1 MVRSIGVDESERQ
14 LLDDVAEYG
23 WHCIH
28 IMEEG
33 KQVGYSFTV
42 GMYQTFGHPEL
53 IIFGLSSSVSHQ
65 ILSIVADAAQA
76 GTPIDLSQP
85 TDALID
91 HYSCCFAE
99 VPLSEYYEHV
109 GFARW
114 YYQGDDFPLYQ
125 IVWPS
130 KSGLFPWHPRSSAE
144 FRAAQPVLGQ
154 AASGN

>member
-33 KQVGYSFTV
+33 EQVGYSFTV

-53 IIFGLSSSVSHQ
+53 IIFGLSSRVSHQ
-65 ILSIVADAAQA
+65 ILSIFADAAQA
-76 GTPIDLSQP
+76 GTPLDLSQP

-114 YYQGDDFPLYQ
+114 YYQETTFRFTRLCGRPSPACFPGTP
-125 IVWPS
+125 V
-130 KSGLFPWHPRSSAE
+130 SAE

-154 AASGN
+154 AANGN

>member
-1 MVRSIGVDESERQ
+1 MVSSIGVDESERQ

-33 KQVGYSFTV
+33 EQVGYSFTV
-42 GMYQTFGHPEL
+42 GLYQTFGHPEL
-53 IIFGLSSSVSHQ
+53 IIFGLSSRVSHQ
-65 ILSIVADAAQA
+65 ILSIVADAARA
-76 GTPIDLSQP
+76 GTPLHLSHP
-85 TDALID
+85 TDALIN

-130 KSGLFPWHPRSSAE
+130 KSGLFPWHPRASAE
-144 FRAAQPVLGQ
+144 FRAAQPVFGQ
-154 AASGN
+154 TASGN